1 MSEHAPDGTTVPVAD
16 GVPVESAV
24 PVPVELA
31 VPAPVADGVP
41 VDPAAPAPV
50 ADGAPVDPAVPAPVA
65 DGVPVDLAVPAPV
78 DPAVPAPV
86 ADGVPVELAAPA
98 PVADGVP
105 AEPAVPAPQG
115 KPRRGLQA
123 VNAEE
128 FSFSDAVGGLRGLV
142 ETAAPGVVFV
152 TIWVATSH
160 LGWSLGAACATALV
174 AVVLR
179 LVQRT
184 PLTQAL
190 GGLLGIGLGVVLAW
204 RSGDAGDFFVPGL
217 WINAAYLAGVL
228 LSILV
233 RWPAVGLVLEA
244 IRTGFTAEKAR
255 EAGTENAGH
264 AGPGASPFAGLSAWR
279 SDPGLLRRYTV
290 ATWLWVAMF
299 ALRLGVQLPLW
310 YLGQVGWL
318 GTARL
323 VLGTPLWGLVLW
335 LTWTVVR
342 GAHDAARHPAHG
354 RTTED

>member
-1 MSEHAPDGTTVPVAD
+1 MNPADPV
-16 GVPVESAV
+16 
-24 PVPVELA
+24 
-31 VPAPVADGVP
+31 
-41 VDPAAPAPV
+41 
-50 ADGAPVDPAVPAPVA
+50 
-65 DGVPVDLAVPAPV
+65 
-78 DPAVPAPV
+78 
-86 ADGVPVELAAPA
+86 
-98 PVADGVP
+98 
-105 AEPAVPAPQG
+105 VPAPQERT
-115 KPRRGLQA
+115 RRGLQA

-128 FSFSDAVGGLRGLV
+128 FSFSDAVGGVRGLV
-142 ETAAPGVVFV
+142 ETAAPGIVFV
-152 TIWVATSH
+152 TMWVATSH

-190 GGLLGIGLGVVLAW
+190 GGLLGIALGVVLAW

-217 WINAAYLAGVL
+217 WLNAAYLAGVL
-228 LSILV
+228 ISILV

-255 EAGTENAGH
+255 ETGTEDAN
-264 AGPGASPFAGLSAWR
+264 PLAGLSAWR
-279 SDPGLLRRYTV
+279 SDPELLQRYTV
-290 ATWLWVAMF
+290 ATWLWVGMF

-310 YLGQVGWL
+310 YFEQVGWL

-342 GAHDAARHPAHG
+342 GAHEKDKQAAAAQV
-354 RTTED
+354 